1 METEAGG
8 EEDARGN
15 MMMPQPPKKEPALT
29 CLPAKRPPRLLP
41 KKLAGDLA
49 IALTALRPQER
60 QALHRPPI
68 PPPLPQR
75 QAPRSP
81 AVRMPARVQ

>member
-1 METEAGG
+1 METEAAAD
-8 EEDARGN
+8 DAAATEKAAGTDD
-15 MMMPQPPKKEPALT
+15 PAPKKQ
-29 CLPAKRPPRLLP
+29 P
-41 KKLAGDLA
+41 KLQPQKQAGGLA

-81 AVRMPARVQ
+81 SPAPI

>member
-8 EEDARGN
+8 GEDARGN
-15 MMMPQPPKKEPALT
+15 TDDAAATEEGAGANVPAGEEA
-29 CLPAKRPPRLLP
+29 AKAAAEE
-41 KKLAGDLA
+41 AGGGSGDRTDGPGA
-49 IALTALRPQER
+49 AGR

-81 AVRMPARVQ
+81 SPAPI

>member
-8 EEDARGN
+8 GEDARGN
-15 MMMPQPPKKEPALT
+15 TDDAAAAEDGAGADV
-29 CLPAKRPPRLLP
+29 LPVKRPPRLP
-41 KKLAGDLA
+41 PRKLAGDLA

-68 PPPLPQR
+68 PPPL
-75 QAPRSP
+75 S
-81 AVRMPARVQ
+81 

>member
-15 MMMPQPPKKEPALT
+15 TDDVAATEERVGADVPAGEEA
-29 CLPAKRPPRLLP
+29 AKAAAEE
-41 KKLAGDLA
+41 AGGGSGDRTDGPEA
-49 IALTALRPQER
+49 AGASGAALTAD
-60 QALHRPPI
+60 

-81 AVRMPARVQ
+81 NPAPI

>member
-8 EEDARGN
+8 GEDARDNTNDAAAAEDGAGAN
-15 MMMPQPPKKEPALT
+15 VPAGEEAARL
-29 CLPAKRPPRLLP
+29 PPR
-41 KKLAGDLA
+41 KLAGDLA

-68 PPPLPQR
+68 PPPLPRR
-75 QAPRSP
+75 QTPRSP
-81 AVRMPARVQ
+81 SPAPI